1 MKRIELEA
9 QRTGRQGGLWLC
21 LQRTQSQTTVSKAVR
36 DSSLKA
42 RVGGGSG
49 SEAVVC
55 GVARRETSL
64 RSSDVTSDEKSEN
77 VQSSS

>member
-55 GVARRETSL
+55 GVVRRDRSL
-64 RSSDVTSDEKSEN
+64 VTSDEKSEN